1 MPRVWIP
8 PLLRELTGDQETVSV
23 PGATVRQV
31 IDAMEAAYPGVRAR
45 LCDGDR
51 LRPGLS
57 VVVDGKVSRRGLGHP
72 LDEASEV
79 HFVPVVGGGG

>member
-1 MPRVWIP
+1 MPSVWIP
-8 PLLRELTGDQETVSV
+8 PLLRDLTGGQDRVVV

-31 IDAMEAAYPGVRAR
+31 IENLEVAYPGIAAR
-45 LCDGDR
+45 LCEGQR

-57 VVVDGKVSRRGLGHP
+57 VAVDGTLAAHNLRQP

-79 HFVPVVGGGG
+79 HFIPAIGGG